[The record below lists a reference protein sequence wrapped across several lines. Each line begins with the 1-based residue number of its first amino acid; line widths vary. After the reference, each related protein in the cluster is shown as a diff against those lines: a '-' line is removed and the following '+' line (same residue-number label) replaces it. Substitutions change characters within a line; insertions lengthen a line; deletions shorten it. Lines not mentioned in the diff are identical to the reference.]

1 MNFSITLRSLSLKRL
16 FCSFVKKISGH
27 PGIRWLG
34 ALATSKGSLS
44 AEQTE
49 KKGFLAQR
57 FLEFF
62 LTLTNTSF
70 SCHQVR

>member
-16 FCSFVKKISGH
+16 FCSLVKKISGH
-27 PGIRWLG
+27 PGIRWLE

-49 KKGFLAQR
+49 KKVSWLKGFLI
-57 FLEFF
+57 FF
-62 LTLTNTSF
+62 
-70 SCHQVR
+70 